1 MRGITL
7 FIVVLGAIAM
17 ALFTVIETTGEKVTL
32 RTWDESDVGFESRVW
47 IVDTAQFMYLR
58 ANSEKTDWYQRIL
71 ANPVVEIERD
81 GKTIRCRALVLS
93 SPIETQEVDDLM
105 AEKYQIADELA
116 ALVYRRTN
124 PVAIRL
130 DTDLDW

>member
-7 FIVVLGAIAM
+7 LFVVLGAIAL

-32 RTWDESDVGFESRVW
+32 RTWDEADVGFESRVW

-58 ANSEKTDWYQRIL
+58 ANSEKQDWYQRIL
-71 ANPVVEIERD
+71 ANPIVEIERD
-81 GKTIRCRALVLS
+81 GKQIRCRALVLT
-93 SPIETQEVDDLM
+93 SPGETQEVDALM
-105 AEKYQIADELA
+105 AEKYQIADQLA
-116 ALVYRRTN
+116 ALLYRRTN

-130 DTDLDW
+130 DPDVDW